1 MSLRFSAVF
10 LLSCDNFCHFLCDNS
25 RYIAYILFFFN
36 IIVNE
41 LCHACVRRKRSNMDF
56 SKNQSSK
63 TQTQSQKAIEQ
74 AAKTAQKSSHKVELD
89 HLHAMSVTG
98 VEDVPTFTDK
108 TVVIRLKGETL
119 TVSGQNLAVKIL
131 TSPRENCKSK
141 GKSTLSNT
149 RRRPPLLRLQN
160 AFSNDS
166 IVSRGKRKSAGNLLC
181 ALLCGRACRRLFR
194 VVVHKKSG
202 LFRARPSRPFRYG
215 RHWCDFYML
224 H

>member
-10 LLSCDNFCHFLCDNS
+10 LLSCENFCHFLFDNS

-119 TVSGQNLAVKIL
+119 TVSGQNLAVKNLDVTEGKLQIEGQVNAL
-131 TSPRENCKSK
+131 KYSAQTSPTSF
-141 GKSTLSNT
+141 
-149 RRRPPLLRLQN
+149 
-160 AFSNDS
+160 A
-166 IVSRGKRKSAGNLLC
+166 KRIFK
-181 ALLCGRACRRLFR
+181 
-194 VVVHKKSG
+194 
-202 LFRARPSRPFRYG
+202 
-215 RHWCDFYML
+215 
-224 H
+224 